1 LAGLYRALVVTATQE
16 PPQRLRRAAGL
27 LRLARVSRS
36 TRPGKITDM
45 HLTPRDRLRIIGQIS
60 PVILRGATAFMPSAR
75 SDARWSDA
83 IRLTFALWLFIL
95 LIFLPAIFARNRAD
109 VSGVAI
115 DSATIIV
122 SIAFA
127 HGMFA
132 LFRATVD
139 QTATVRAAV
148 LGAAILVVS
157 AVQIAFDLFFT
168 SWVAHNFDASWSMMQ
183 FDSARVSASMLNY
196 VCVFTVNVALFQ
208 LSFSRRRSLTAERQ
222 LAAARSAAQQ
232 AQLEALRLQLNPHFL
247 FNTLNAISS
256 MIITKRND
264 DAELMTDKLSSF
276 LRASL
281 ACNPSELVLV
291 DEELGLTGDYLD
303 IEGVRFG
310 DRLRVEISSS
320 AEAGDVRVPGM
331 LIQPLVENAIKYGV
345 ATSLEPVTI
354 AIEAAVV
361 DGTLCLTVTNGVG
374 TATVPAK
381 TAGAGVGLK
390 NVRRRLAALYGDK
403 ASLDVRFV
411 DASFCARICI
421 PAQREV
427 EPPWSER
434 GLPGD

>member
-1 LAGLYRALVVTATQE
+1 
-16 PPQRLRRAAGL
+16 
-27 LRLARVSRS
+27 
-36 TRPGKITDM
+36 
-45 HLTPRDRLRIIGQIS
+45 
-60 PVILRGATAFMPSAR
+60 MPSAK

-83 IRLTFALWLFIL
+83 IRLTVALWLFML
-95 LIFLPAIFARNRAD
+95 LIFLPAIFARNHAN

-115 DSATIIV
+115 DSATVLV

-127 HGMFA
+127 LGIFA
-132 LFRATVD
+132 LFRASVD
-139 QTATVRAAV
+139 QTATVR
-148 LGAAILVVS
+148 GAILATAIVAVS
-157 AVQIAFDLFFT
+157 AVQIVFDLFFT
-168 SWVAHNFDASWSMMQ
+168 AWIAHNFEASWRMVP

-196 VCVFTVNVALFQ
+196 VCVFTVNVTLFQ

-222 LAAARSAAQQ
+222 LAAAQSAAQQ

-281 ACNPSELVLV
+281 ACDPSELVLV

-310 DRLRVEISSS
+310 DRLRVAISSS
-320 AEAGDVRVPGM
+320 PEARDVRVPGM

-345 ATSLEPVTI
+345 ATSREPVTI
-354 AIEAAVV
+354 AIEARVE
-361 DGTLCLTVTNGVG
+361 DDILCLTVTNDVG
-374 TATVPAK
+374 TDAVSAK

-390 NVRRRLAALYGDK
+390 NVRRRLATLYGEK
-403 ASLDVRFV
+403 ASLDAHPV
-411 DASFCARICI
+411 DGGFRARICI
-421 PAQREV
+421 PVHRERTRLSI
-427 EPPWSER
+427 EP
-434 GLPGD
+434 GIAGQ

>member
-1 LAGLYRALVVTATQE
+1 MPG
-16 PPQRLRRAAGL
+16 
-27 LRLARVSRS
+27 AR
-36 TRPGKITDM
+36 I
-45 HLTPRDRLRIIGQIS
+45 
-60 PVILRGATAFMPSAR
+60 
-75 SDARWSDA
+75 DAQWSNA
-83 IRLTFALWLFIL
+83 IRLTVALWLFML
-95 LIFLPAIFARNRAD
+95 LIFLPALIARNHAD
-109 VSGVAI
+109 WRGVAI
-115 DSATIIV
+115 DSTTILV
-122 SIAFA
+122 SI
-127 HGMFA
+127 GFA
-132 LFRATVD
+132 LGIFAVFRATVD
-139 QTATVRAAV
+139 RTATVR
-148 LGAAILVVS
+148 GAILAFAILTVS
-157 AVQIAFDLFFT
+157 SLQIAFDLLFT
-168 SWVAHNFDASWSMMQ
+168 EWIAHNFQASWAMVR

-281 ACNPSELVLV
+281 ACDPSELVLV

-320 AEAGDVRVPGM
+320 AEARDVRIPGM

-345 ATSLEPVTI
+345 ATSRAPVTI
-354 AIEAAVV
+354 TIEATVRE
-361 DGTLCLTVTNGVG
+361 DTLCLTVTNDVG
-374 TATVPAK
+374 TDAVSAK

-403 ASLDVRFV
+403 ASLD
-411 DASFCARICI
+411 ARPLDGGFRAQICV
-421 PAQREV
+421 PAHRKTEV
-427 EPPWSER
+427 A
-434 GLPGD
+434 